1 MKNWPSTKSLSS
13 VIEVKDAQSCGHNVA
28 NVEDI
33 FCVKWQRRFFMT
45 ETKVVFQNV
54 LVTTYLLHRF
64 ATLEGE
70 VSIVS
75 GTE

>member
-1 MKNWPSTKSLSS
+1 
-13 VIEVKDAQSCGHNVA
+13 
-28 NVEDI
+28 
-33 FCVKWQRRFFMT
+33 MT

-70 VSIVS
+70 ISIVS